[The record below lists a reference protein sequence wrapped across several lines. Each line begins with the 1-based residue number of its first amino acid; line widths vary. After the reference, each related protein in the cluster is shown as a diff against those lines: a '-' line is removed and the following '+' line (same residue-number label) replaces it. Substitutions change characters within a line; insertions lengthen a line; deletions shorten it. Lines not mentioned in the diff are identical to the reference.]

1 MIAMQKVHSFAT
13 ALDYND
19 SKLHLKDE
27 SQRAEVLDHNF
38 LEYNKEEI
46 LSDIKMMNQRN
57 TNLVNDGY
65 HVALS
70 FSEKDNHLTNDDLI
84 AIADSYKKGMGF
96 SDDHLFVLYKH
107 NDGEDHQHIHVHL
120 LLHRLS
126 IDDYGK
132 ARVVSD
138 SNNFQRSEAV
148 CRDLEERFNLEK
160 VRSSKEALDRAPTK
174 DELEMIQRTG
184 IVSERLLMQA
194 KVKEALS
201 KSNDIQSFISNC
213 KEQSIYLLF
222 NQSETTGR
230 VSGVTYINAE
240 SGFIATGQKLG
251 NQYKWNNLSQRLNY
265 GKQSRDRQTIGET
278 NNRTRARF
286 KNLLEKSSRGAENG
300 RGIYIRTPNNINEE
314 PRRITSKA
322 EHDFSLG
329 YQDRSYTDDERAD
342 RNEEA
347 EQEIEEAVSNKFSG
361 SASSVISGFGGLLS
375 SIGADEVDEDQKRR
389 KRKSKR

>member
-1 MIAMQKVHSFAT
+1 MQKVHSFAT

-38 LEYNKEEI
+38 LEYNREEI
-46 LSDIKMMNQRN
+46 LKDIKMMNQRN

-70 FSEKDNHLTNDDLI
+70 FSEKDNHLTNADLI
-84 AIADSYKKGMGF
+84 AIADAYKKGMGF

-126 IDDYGK
+126 IDDNGK

-184 IVSERLLMQA
+184 VVSERLLMQA
-194 KVKEALS
+194 KVKKALS

-265 GKQSRDRQTIGET
+265 GKQSRDVEAVRKSTSDTRIRFQELLGSRT
-278 NNRTRARF
+278 NQNSLQSTTSREKTRSDF
-286 KNLLEKSSRGAENG
+286 KNSGRDQSSTDDGQQQENG
-300 RGIYIRTPNNINEE
+300 GR
-314 PRRITSKA
+314 SK
-322 EHDFSLG
+322 SN
-329 YQDRSYTDDERAD
+329 SSPKSAD
-342 RNEEA
+342 
-347 EQEIEEAVSNKFSG
+347 QETIP
-361 SASSVISGFGGLLS
+361 
-375 SIGADEVDEDQKRR
+375 EVDESISTQSSSRASAVISVLSGVFDSFGSHVGEDEEAIQKRR
-389 KRKSKR
+389 RKRR